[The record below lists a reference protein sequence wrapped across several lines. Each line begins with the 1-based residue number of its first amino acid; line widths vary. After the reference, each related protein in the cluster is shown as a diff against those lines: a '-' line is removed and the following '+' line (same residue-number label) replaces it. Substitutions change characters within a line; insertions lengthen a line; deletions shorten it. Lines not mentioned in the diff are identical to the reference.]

1 MNKDYMI
8 IDNGKPFDFG
18 KISVDYAKYR
28 DIYPPIFYEKI
39 AELGLCLSGQ
49 TVLDIGTGTGV
60 LPRNMY
66 SYGAKWVGTDI
77 SENQI
82 EQAKKISVEMD
93 IDYYVMSAEA
103 LNFPDSSFD
112 VITAC
117 QCYWYFQ
124 HEQTA
129 PLFYDLLKDNGHL
142 LFLRMDWLPFE
153 DEIANTSE
161 SLVLKY
167 NPAWSGAGNIIK
179 PIDIPDC
186 YLQYF
191 DVVHHD
197 EYKIN
202 VPFTREAW
210 HGRMKSCRGIGA
222 SLTPDEIEQWE
233 TEHKALLEKI
243 APTQFEVLHYVA
255 MTELKKKEVIK

>member
-1 MNKDYMI
+1 MI

-18 KISVDYAKYR
+18 RSSVDYAKYR

-39 AELGLCLSGQ
+39 AELGLCLNGQ
-49 TVLDIGTGTGV
+49 TVIDIGTGTGV

-77 SENQI
+77 SKNQI
-82 EQAKKISVEMD
+82 EQAKILSEKTD
-93 IDYYVMSAEA
+93 IDYYVTPAEA
-103 LNFPDSSFD
+103 LNFPNSSFD

-124 HEQTA
+124 HKQTA
-129 PLFYDLLKDNGHL
+129 PLFYNLLKDNGHL

-153 DEIANTSE
+153 NEIANASE

-167 NPAWSGAGNIIK
+167 NPAWSGAGNVMK
-179 PIDIPDC
+179 PIELPDC

-191 DVVHHD
+191 KVVHHD
-197 EYKIN
+197 EYKVN
-202 VPFTREAW
+202 VPFTRETW

-222 SLTPDEIEQWE
+222 SLSAVEIEKWE
-233 TEHKALLEKI
+233 QEHIAMLEKI
-243 APTQFEVLHYVA
+243 APNEFDVSHYA
-255 MTELKKKEVIK
+255 ALIELKKI

>member
-1 MNKDYMI
+1 MM
-8 IDNGKPFDFG
+8 IDNGRYFDFG
-18 KISVDYAKYR
+18 KTSIDYARYR
-28 DIYPPIFYEKI
+28 DIYPPIFYERI
-39 AELGLCLSGQ
+39 AELGLCLNGQ

-82 EQAKKISVEMD
+82 EQAKILSAKTD
-93 IDYYVMSAEA
+93 IDYYVMPAEA
-103 LNFPDSSFD
+103 LNFPNNSFD

-117 QCYWYFQ
+117 QCYWYFH

-129 PLFYDLLKDNGHL
+129 PLFCNLLKENGHL
-142 LFLRMDWLPFE
+142 LLLRMDWLPFE
-153 DEIANTSE
+153 DEIANASE

-167 NPAWSGAGNIIK
+167 NPSWSGAGNVMK

-191 DVVHHD
+191 EIVHHD
-197 EYKIN
+197 EYKVN
-202 VPFTREAW
+202 VPFTRDTW

-222 SLTPDEIEQWE
+222 SLSVAEIEKWE
-233 TEHKALLEKI
+233 QEHIAMLERI
-243 APTQFEVLHYVA
+243 APNKFEISHYVA
-255 MTELKKKEVIK
+255 LVELNKI

>member
-1 MNKDYMI
+1 MI
-8 IDNGKPFDFG
+8 IDNGKLFDFG
-18 KISVDYAKYR
+18 KISKDYAKYR

-39 AELGLCLSGQ
+39 AELGLCLNSQ

-82 EQAKKISVEMD
+82 EQARILSAKKD
-93 IDYYVMSAEA
+93 IDYYVTPAEA
-103 LNFPDSSFD
+103 LNFPNSSFD

-129 PLFYDLLKDNGHL
+129 PLFYNLLKNNGHL

-153 DEIANTSE
+153 DEIAKLSE
-161 SLVLKY
+161 NLVLKY
-167 NPAWSGAGNIIK
+167 NPTWSGAGNVMK

-191 DVVHHD
+191 EVVHHD
-197 EYKIN
+197 EYKVC
-202 VPFTREAW
+202 VPFTRDTW

-222 SLTPDEIEQWE
+222 SLSTAEIEKWE
-233 TEHKALLEKI
+233 QEHIAMLEKA
-243 APTQFEVLHYVA
+243 APNEFEILHYA
-255 MTELKKKEVIK
+255 ALIELKKI